1 MGDVKQ
7 GPHYYGELEE
17 PFISPFMTGEI
28 RIKHTFYIR
37 YVKRAIDIIV
47 SSAAI
52 LLTLPVNILIA
63 AATLMDVGKPVF
75 FIHER
80 PGVGEKPFKMIK
92 FRNMTNERDEN
103 GELLPASERIT
114 KLGKFLRKT
123 SLDELLQFWLIF
135 IGKMSIIGPRPLL
148 MKYLP
153 RYSKRQ
159 HLRHAVRPGL
169 ECPLPDY
176 SKTDLTWE
184 ERLENDVWYVE
195 HISFKT
201 DCIMICRLFK
211 LVFNRK
217 RAGIRSEKIDG
228 EFIGEAD

>member
-1 MGDVKQ
+1 MKERQPGKGGLGMGDVKQ

-17 PFISPFMTGEI
+17 TFISPFMTGEI

-80 PGVGEKPFKMIK
+80 PGVGERPFKMIK
-92 FRNMTNERDEN
+92 FRNMTNETDEN

-153 RYSKRQ
+153 RYSKR
-159 HLRHAVRPGL
+159 
-169 ECPLPDY
+169 
-176 SKTDLTWE
+176 E

-217 RAGIRSEKIDG
+217 SAGIRSEKIDG

>member
-1 MGDVKQ
+1 MRQMKTASCCRPQSGLQ
-7 GPHYYGELEE
+7 SLE
-17 PFISPFMTGEI
+17 
-28 RIKHTFYIR
+28 
-37 YVKRAIDIIV
+37 
-47 SSAAI
+47 
-52 LLTLPVNILIA
+52 
-63 AATLMDVGKPVF
+63 
-75 FIHER
+75 
-80 PGVGEKPFKMIK
+80 
-92 FRNMTNERDEN
+92 
-103 GELLPASERIT
+103 
-114 KLGKFLRKT
+114 KFLRKT

-201 DCIMICRLFK
+201 DCIMISRLFK